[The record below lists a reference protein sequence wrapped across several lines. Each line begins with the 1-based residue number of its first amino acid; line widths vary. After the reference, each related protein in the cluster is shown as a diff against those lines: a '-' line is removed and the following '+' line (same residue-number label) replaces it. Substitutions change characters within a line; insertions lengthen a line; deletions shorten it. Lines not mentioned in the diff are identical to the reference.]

1 MDLLIRIKDK
11 KDYKFLRELT
21 KLMGLATKEISSAK
35 IYDEEL
41 SKGEIQLL
49 EERWTDYVKNP
60 KAVEKWSDVKK
71 ELKKKHAR

>member
-71 ELKKKHAR
+71 ELKTCAS